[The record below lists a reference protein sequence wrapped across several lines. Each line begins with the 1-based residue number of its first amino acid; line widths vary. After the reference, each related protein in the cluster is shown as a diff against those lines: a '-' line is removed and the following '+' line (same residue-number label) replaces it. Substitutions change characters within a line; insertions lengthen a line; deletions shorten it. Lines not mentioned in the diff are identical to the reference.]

1 MEAGKINR
9 LILDNLSSSVI
20 LTRSDN
26 DTKLIIS
33 EMSKEFPTL
42 VLNFVGTNVNKLDEI
57 SISGDAVIEANEIFQ
72 VNFITDYVSVESIRY
87 ISTAIFEL
95 INDDTNNLETSD
107 GRYNISQVSHVI
119 FNLSNEILTETDL
132 SRILFA
138 IKTVFIGLHNISIAI
153 LIGDSILF
161 EEENKKKKKKK
172 KKNKSKKRNKKLRN
186 EIEKDLL

>member
-1 MEAGKINR
+1 MEAEKINR
-9 LILDNLSSSVI
+9 LILDSLSSSVI
-20 LTRSDN
+20 LTKSDD

-42 VLNFVGTNVNKLDEI
+42 VVNFVSSNANKLAGI
-57 SISGDAVIEANEIFQ
+57 SVSGDAVIEGNEIFQ

-87 ISTAIFEL
+87 ISTAILEL

-107 GRYNISQVSHVI
+107 GKYNISQVSHVI
-119 FNLSNEILTETDL
+119 FNMSNEILTETDL

-138 IKTVFIGLHNISIAI
+138 IKTVFMGLHNISIAI

-161 EEENKKKKKKK
+161 EDENKKKKKKK
-172 KKNKSKKRNKKLRN
+172 KKNKSKKRNKKLRK
-186 EIEKDLL
+186 EIEKDLQ

>member
-1 MEAGKINR
+1 MEAEKINR
-9 LILDNLSSSVI
+9 LILDNLSSSVV
-20 LTRSDN
+20 LTKSDN
-26 DTKLIIS
+26 DTNLIIS

-42 VLNFVGTNVNKLDEI
+42 VVNFVGTNVNKLDEI

-95 INDDTNNLETSD
+95 INDDANNLETSD

-119 FNLSNEILTETDL
+119 FNMSNEILTETDL

-138 IKTVFIGLHNISIAI
+138 IKTVFMGLHNISIAI

-172 KKNKSKKRNKKLRN
+172 KKNKSKKRNKKLRK
-186 EIEKDLL
+186 EIEKDLQ

>member
-1 MEAGKINR
+1 MEAEKINR
-9 LILDNLSSSVI
+9 LILDSLSSSVI
-20 LTRSDN
+20 LTKSDD
-26 DTKLIIS
+26 DTRLIIS

-42 VLNFVGTNVNKLDEI
+42 VVNFVSSNANKLEGI
-57 SISGDAVIEANEIFQ
+57 SVSGDAVIEGNEIFQ

-87 ISTAIFEL
+87 ISTAILEL

-107 GRYNISQVSHVI
+107 GKYNISQVSHVI

-138 IKTVFIGLHNISIAI
+138 IKTVFMGLHNISIAI

-161 EEENKKKKKKK
+161 EEKNKKKKKKK
-172 KKNKSKKRNKKLRN
+172 KKDKSKKRNKKLRK
-186 EIEKDLL
+186 EIEKDLQ

>member
-1 MEAGKINR
+1 MEAEKINR
-9 LILDNLSSSVI
+9 LILDNLSSSVV
-20 LTRSDN
+20 LTKSDN
-26 DTKLIIS
+26 DTNLIIS

-42 VLNFVGTNVNKLDEI
+42 VVNFVGTNVNKLDEI

-95 INDDTNNLETSD
+95 INDDANNLETSD

-119 FNLSNEILTETDL
+119 FNMSNEILTETDL

-138 IKTVFIGLHNISIAI
+138 IKTVFMGLHNISIAI

-186 EIEKDLL
+186 EIEKNLQ

>member
-9 LILDNLSSSVI
+9 LILDNLSSSVV
-20 LTRSDN
+20 LTKSDN
-26 DTKLIIS
+26 DTNLIIS

-42 VLNFVGTNVNKLDEI
+42 VVNFVGTNVNKLDEI

-119 FNLSNEILTETDL
+119 FNMSNEILTETDL

-138 IKTVFIGLHNISIAI
+138 IKTVFMGLHNISIAI

>member
-1 MEAGKINR
+1 MEAEKINR
-9 LILDNLSSSVI
+9 LILDSLSSSVI
-20 LTRSDN
+20 LTKSDN

-42 VLNFVGTNVNKLDEI
+42 IVNFVSSNANKLDEI
-57 SISGDAVIEANEIFQ
+57 SISGDAIIEANEIFQ

-107 GRYNISQVSHVI
+107 GRYNISQVSHII
-119 FNLSNEILTETDL
+119 FNMSNEILTETDL

-138 IKTVFIGLHNISIAI
+138 IKTVFMGLHNISIAI

>member
-1 MEAGKINR
+1 MEAEKINR
-9 LILDNLSSSVI
+9 LILDSLSSSVI
-20 LTRSDN
+20 LTKSDN

-42 VLNFVGTNVNKLDEI
+42 VVNFVSSNANKLDEI

-87 ISTAIFEL
+87 ISTAILEL

-107 GRYNISQVSHVI
+107 GKYNISQVSHVI
-119 FNLSNEILTETDL
+119 FNMSNEILTETDL

-138 IKTVFIGLHNISIAI
+138 IKTVFMGLHNISIAI

-172 KKNKSKKRNKKLRN
+172 KKNKSKKRNKKLRK
-186 EIEKDLL
+186 EIEKDLQ

>member
-9 LILDNLSSSVI
+9 LILDNLSSSVV

-42 VLNFVGTNVNKLDEI
+42 VVNFVGTNVNKLDEI

-138 IKTVFIGLHNISIAI
+138 IKTVFMGLHNISIAI